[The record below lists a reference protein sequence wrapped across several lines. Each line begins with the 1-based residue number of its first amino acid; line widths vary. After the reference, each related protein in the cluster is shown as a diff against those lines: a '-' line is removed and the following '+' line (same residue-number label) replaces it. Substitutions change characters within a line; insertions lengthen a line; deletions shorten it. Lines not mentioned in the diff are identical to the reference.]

1 MLDPEMGQR
10 PPHLGQVCPVDLA
23 AGLGTDVD
31 VVDLDRAP
39 LELRGRVAERGR
51 VLFSAAEARRVGF
64 AVAARLRWSAFRPV
78 RDYGDAFRVLAE
90 EGVLEGPLAERM
102 VALAGAR
109 NLIVHLYAEVDDA
122 RLARAVREGGL
133 DDLSAF
139 AAAVAALA
147 LR

>member
-1 MLDPEMGQR
+1 MVDPGRVRRLLGMLERYRGLLAVDDPDPYRRRHLVQTAAQISIDLANHVIAADGYR
-10 PPHLGQVCPVDLA
+10 PP
-23 AGLGTDVD
+23 
-31 VVDLDRAP
+31 
-39 LELRGRVAERGR
+39 
-51 VLFSAAEARRVGF
+51 
-64 AVAARLRWSAFRPV
+64 

-90 EGVLEGPLAERM
+90 EGVLDRPLADRM

-109 NLIVHLYAEVDDA
+109 NLIVHLYAEVDDE

-147 LR
+147 T